1 MIEQRKFVCGFYGA
15 RDGYEVPVALA
26 EAGLL
31 EVLLTDFY
39 GHSGLLAK
47 SGLARAVREH
57 VDLPVGKVRGSLTL
71 ALARRLCGK
80 VFSDPEQ
87 RNLWPD
93 RLLSKRIAREAAR
106 KNAHICTYEPY
117 AVPRPHGGF
126 ADGRKQVVFYYHP
139 HVDTEDAVYREDEK
153 QWPKFHQQS
162 ALLASPWRRRTADA
176 WKHADLVLCA
186 SSFTKQSLVAA
197 GMEER
202 IVVVPYG
209 VGERHTAN
217 GIRQETIGTINQGT
231 GGRRQVT
238 EVGGTSMEHGAWSM
252 EREAGGGTNQGTGGR
267 GQEPE
272 HGESLLVTRN
282 PRLATGSL
290 RLLFVG
296 RGPLRKGLHHL
307 LMAWN
312 AANKRPGDLLTI
324 VCAAKPLEM
333 QRLME
338 GRDDVRWLDS
348 LSGEELAQLYGE
360 SDALVVPSL
369 CEGFGHV
376 YLEAM
381 GHGCAVVGTRNS
393 ALPDIGDEKQGVF
406 TVGVGDVDGLA
417 RLISD
422 ASADPSMFRYV
433 SEAAKRRAAE
443 FTWERFRQGIVKAMV
458 GLGG

>member
-1 MIEQRKFVCGFYGA
+1 MSGQRKFVCGFYGA

-39 GHSGLLAK
+39 GRSGLLAK
-47 SGLARAVREH
+47 SGLARAMREH
-57 VDLPVGKVRGSLTL
+57 DLLPGDKVRGSLSLT
-71 ALARRLCGK
+71 LARRLCGK

-93 RLLSKRIAREAAR
+93 QLLSNRIAREAGR
-106 KNAHICTYEPY
+106 SNAHILTYEPY
-117 AVPRPHGGF
+117 AVARPPGGF
-126 ADGRKQVVFYYHP
+126 SDGRKQVVFYYHP

-162 ALLASPWRRRTADA
+162 GLLASPWRRRTADA
-176 WKHADLVLCA
+176 WKYADLVICA
-186 SSFTKQSLVAA
+186 SSFTKQSLIAA
-197 GMEER
+197 GMEARR
-202 IVVVPYG
+202 IAVVPYG
-209 VGERHTAN
+209 TAQPKAEAREVTSN
-217 GIRQETIGTINQGT
+217 GSLVA
-231 GGRRQVT
+231 GGGKRP
-238 EVGGTSMEHGAWSM
+238 EVGGQRSA
-252 EREAGGGTNQGTGGR
+252 NGGR
-267 GQEPE
+267 MSVV
-272 HGESLLVTRN
+272 GESLLVTRN
-282 PRLATGSL
+282 PPPATKSL

-312 AANKRPGDLLTI
+312 AANKKPGDLLTI

-333 QRLME
+333 QRLVE

-348 LSGEELAQLYGE
+348 LSGEELTELYRE

-393 ALPDIGDEKQGVF
+393 ALPDIGHEKQGVF
-406 TVGVGDVDGLA
+406 TVEVGDVDGLA
-417 RLISD
+417 RLISE
-422 ASADPSMFRYV
+422 ASSDPSMFRNV
-433 SEAAKRRAAE
+433 SEAAKRGASE
-443 FTWERFRQGIVKAMV
+443 FTWERFRLGIVEAIR
-458 GLGG
+458 GHF

>member
-1 MIEQRKFVCGFYGA
+1 MSEQRKFVCGFYGA
-15 RDGYEVPVALA
+15 RDNYEVPVALA

-31 EVLLTDFY
+31 EVVLTDFY
-39 GHSGLLAK
+39 GRGGFLAR

-57 VDLPVGKVRGSLTL
+57 EKLPAEKVHASL
-71 ALARRLCGK
+71 ALVLARKVCGRL
-80 VFSDPEQ
+80 FTDPEQ

-93 RLLSKRIAREAAR
+93 QLLSNQIAREAVR
-106 KNAHICTYEPY
+106 RNAHIVTYEPY
-117 AVPRPHGGF
+117 AVPRPTGGF
-126 ADGRKQVVFYYHP
+126 SDGRKQVVFYYHP
-139 HVDTEDAVYREDEK
+139 HVDTEDAIYRADQKKYPQFYGDERVTE
-153 QWPKFHQQS
+153 
-162 ALLASPWRRRTADA
+162 SPWRRRTADA
-176 WKHADLVLCA
+176 WRQADLVLCA

-197 GMEER
+197 GMEEGR

-209 VGERHTAN
+209 VGKRHAAD
-217 GIRQETIGTINQGT
+217 GIRQEVGERQTAD
-231 GGRRQVT
+231 GRRHVASGQ
-238 EVGGTSMEHGAWSM
+238 
-252 EREAGGGTNQGTGGR
+252 RQG
-267 GQEPE
+267 
-272 HGESLLVTRN
+272 L
-282 PRLATGSL
+282 L

-324 VCAAKPLEM
+324 VCAARPLEM
-333 QRLME
+333 QRLVE
-338 GRDDVRWLDS
+338 GRDDVRWFDS
-348 LSGEELAQLYGE
+348 LSGDELAQLYRE

-406 TVGVGDVDGLA
+406 TVGLGDVDGLA

-422 ASADPSMFRYV
+422 ASSDPSMFRNV
-433 SEAAKRRAAE
+433 SEAAKRRASE
-443 FTWERFRQGIVKAMV
+443 FTWEGFRRVITSAAHSIVP
-458 GLGG
+458 